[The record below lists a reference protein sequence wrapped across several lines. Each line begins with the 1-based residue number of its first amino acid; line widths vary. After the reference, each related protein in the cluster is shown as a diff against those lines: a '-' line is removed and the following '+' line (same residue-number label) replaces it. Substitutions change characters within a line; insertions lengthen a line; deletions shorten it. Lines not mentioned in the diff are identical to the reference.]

1 MRKPTVSAKTAEQQ
15 RNSKFGI
22 EESMKTYQLSEDQEQ
37 ELVIQW
43 KELMVGRFP
52 KLKYLHHCPNGG
64 SRHPVEAMKL
74 RRMGVVPGVS
84 DLFLP
89 VARNG
94 FHGIW
99 IEMKRKHGGRLSA
112 DQKDWI
118 EGMREEG
125 YKAVRADGAEEA
137 IAILEEYL
145 GI

>member
-1 MRKPTVSAKTAEQQ
+1 MRREVYQPT
-15 RNSKFGI
+15 
-22 EESMKTYQLSEDQEQ
+22 EEQEQ
-37 ELVIQW
+37 VAVFQW
-43 KELMVGRFP
+43 AELMMNRYP
-52 KLKYLHHCPNGG
+52 DLRWLIHIPNGG
-64 SRHPVEAMKL
+64 YRAKSEAVRFK
-74 RRMGVVPGVS
+74 RAGVKKGVS

-112 DQKDWI
+112 DQKDWL

>member
-1 MRKPTVSAKTAEQQ
+1 
-15 RNSKFGI
+15 
-22 EESMKTYQLSEDQEQ
+22 MKKYQLSEDQEQ

-43 KELMVGRFP
+43 KELMVNRFP

-64 SRHPVEAMKL
+64 SRHPVEAMKF

-94 FHGIW
+94 YHGLW

-112 DQKDWI
+112 DQKDWL

-125 YKAVRADGAEEA
+125 YKAERADGAEEA
-137 IAILEEYL
+137 IEIIERYL
-145 GI
+145 GVQDAGIEYE